1 MMKWKFE
8 KDTVIEKSP
17 ASIKRKLIIG
27 VFLCVL
33 LIGVFLAD
41 DWQQQRFAT
50 LRYGYNCMDQCKY
63 KEATVVFEEYLNV
76 DSDIYWYLLELVND
90 ESCSRKTVNDCLE
103 KCMEQQKTY
112 PLGE

>member
-1 MMKWKFE
+1 MKWKFE

-27 VFLCVL
+27 VLF
-33 LIGVFLAD
+33 IGVFLAD
-41 DWQQQRFAT
+41 DWQQQRLAT

-90 ESCSRKTVNDCLE
+90 KTCSRKTVNVRLE